1 VDENQSFA
9 PVFARFSAILAGTGP
24 PENALTKA
32 QGGGEFEGVF
42 RTLELADIAVH

>member
-1 VDENQSFA
+1 VKINSFL
-9 PVFARFSAILAGTGP
+9 PVFARFSAIWAGTGS
-24 PENALTKA
+24 PEKALTKV